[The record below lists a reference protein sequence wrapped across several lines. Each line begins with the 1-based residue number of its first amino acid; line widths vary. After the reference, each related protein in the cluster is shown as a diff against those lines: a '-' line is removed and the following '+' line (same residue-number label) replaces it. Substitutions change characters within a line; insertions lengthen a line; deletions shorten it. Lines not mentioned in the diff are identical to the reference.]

1 MGRLFGAPL
10 LGSLVTYTHAACPCF
25 FFGGFQKRH
34 GIVLSPDVIRVPAGM
49 IISISLVRRV
59 TSCSRRPWAVTD
71 KLISSVDVKLRV
83 PSQRGLEVAH
93 RFPKKRKS
101 ELSSK
106 TYTRLSPFHFVP
118 FPTLSARAAW
128 AKAVPVPTSP
138 KDQEARVS
146 TPVPQCRV

>member
-1 MGRLFGAPL
+1 MHLCLRREVYAPCRAECGRFPVCSVRKHWIERMGRLFGAPL

-25 FFGGFQKRH
+25 FFGGFRKRH

-59 TSCSRRPWAVTD
+59 TSCGRRPWAVTD

-93 RFPKKRKS
+93 RFAKKRKS
-101 ELSSK
+101 ELFSK
-106 TYTRLSPFHFVP
+106 TYTSFTLNSISYHFQ
-118 FPTLSARAAW
+118 S
-128 AKAVPVPTSP
+128 
-138 KDQEARVS
+138 
-146 TPVPQCRV
+146 